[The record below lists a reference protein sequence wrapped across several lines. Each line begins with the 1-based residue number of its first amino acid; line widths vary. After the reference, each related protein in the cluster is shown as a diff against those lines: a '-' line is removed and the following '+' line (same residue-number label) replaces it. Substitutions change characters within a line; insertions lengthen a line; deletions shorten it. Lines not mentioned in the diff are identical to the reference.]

1 MPAVSTELLVICCLL
16 LANGLLAMAEIAVV
30 SARKARLQI
39 LADKGDIRAR
49 KALAIAEQPTR
60 FLSTIQ
66 VGITLIGIF
75 AGAFG
80 GARLSD
86 EASDLIAQITLLAP
100 YADVLGI
107 ALIVSCI
114 TVASVVVG
122 ELIPKRLA
130 LHSPE
135 RVAIALTGP
144 IGIFSRIVAPVA
156 NALAFITD
164 RVLRLFG
171 ISQPQD
177 APVTEDEVRSLI
189 RQGIDA
195 GTFHHAEEQM
205 VEGVL
210 SLDQMP
216 VTALMTPRPK
226 IVFLNLD
233 DSDEV
238 NWRKIVTSGHSYFPV
253 YQTSR
258 DQVVGLVAV
267 KALWAHS
274 AIGLPTTLKNLLM
287 PPLVVPETMTAATLL
302 EQFKKSSR
310 HLAIINDEFGT
321 VQGLVTLK
329 DVLEAI
335 VGDLPDSGQRSQPAT
350 KQREDGS
357 WLIDATLTVEE
368 LKELLGVAGDLPH
381 EDSADFQTLGGF
393 VMTHFGRIPA
403 AGDYFEW
410 DGWRFEVVDMDRHR
424 IDKMLLTR
432 VSTPATQETPSA

>member
-1 MPAVSTELLVICCLL
+1 MPAASTELFVICCLL
-16 LANGLLAMAEIAVV
+16 LVNGLLAMAEIAVV
-30 SARKARLQI
+30 SARKARLQV
-39 LADKGDIRAR
+39 LADRGDPRAR
-49 KALAIAEQPTR
+49 LALGIAEQPTR

-66 VGITLIGIF
+66 IGITLIGIL
-75 AGAFG
+75 AGVFG
-80 GARLSD
+80 GARLAD
-86 EASDLIAQITLLAP
+86 NASAMIAQVEFLSP
-100 YADVLGI
+100 YADALGI
-107 ALIVSCI
+107 AFIVSAI
-114 TVASVVVG
+114 TLASVIVG

-135 RVAIALTGP
+135 RVAMALTGP
-144 IGIFSRIVAPVA
+144 IGVFARIVAPVA
-156 NALAFITD
+156 NALAFVTD

-171 ISQPQD
+171 IGQPED
-177 APVTEDEVRSLI
+177 APITEDEVRSLI
-189 RQGIDA
+189 RKGIHA
-195 GTFHHAEEQM
+195 GTFHQAEEQM

-210 SLDQMP
+210 ALDQLP

-238 NWRKIVTSGHSYFPV
+238 NWRKVVASGHSYFPV

-274 AIGLPTTLKNLLM
+274 AIGLPTALKNLLV
-287 PPLVVPETMTAATLL
+287 PAFFVPETMNAMHLL
-302 EQFKKSSR
+302 EQFKKSGK
-310 HLAIINDEFGT
+310 HLALVNDEFGT

-335 VGDLPDSGQRSQPAT
+335 VGALPEPGQRSQAAV

-357 WLIDATLTVEE
+357 WLIDATLAIDE
-368 LKELLGVAGDLPH
+368 LKELLRVTGELPH
-381 EDSADFQTLGGF
+381 EDTADFQTLGGF

-403 AGDYFEW
+403 AGDHFTW
-410 DGWRFEVVDMDRHR
+410 NGWRFEVMDMDRHR
-424 IDKMLLTR
+424 IDKML
-432 VSTPATQETPSA
+432 VSRAPDAAVQKASA

>member
-1 MPAVSTELLVICCLL
+1 MPAASTELFVICCLL
-16 LANGLLAMAEIAVV
+16 LVNGLLAMAEIAVV
-30 SARKARLQI
+30 SARKARLQV
-39 LADKGDIRAR
+39 LADRGDPRAR
-49 KALAIAEQPTR
+49 LALGIAEQPTR

-66 VGITLIGIF
+66 IGITLIGIL
-75 AGAFG
+75 AGVFG
-80 GARLSD
+80 GARLAD
-86 EASDLIAQITLLAP
+86 NASAMIAQVEFLSP
-100 YADVLGI
+100 YADALGI
-107 ALIVSCI
+107 AFIVSAI
-114 TVASVVVG
+114 TLASVIVG

-135 RVAIALTGP
+135 RVAMALTGP
-144 IGIFSRIVAPVA
+144 IGVFARIVAPVA
-156 NALAFITD
+156 NALAFVTD

-171 ISQPQD
+171 IGQPED
-177 APVTEDEVRSLI
+177 APITEDEVRSLI
-189 RQGIDA
+189 RKGIHA
-195 GTFHHAEEQM
+195 GTFHQAEEQM

-210 SLDQMP
+210 ALDQLP

-238 NWRKIVTSGHSYFPV
+238 NWRKVVASGHSYFPV

-274 AIGLPTTLKNLLM
+274 AIGLPTALKNLLV
-287 PPLVVPETMTAATLL
+287 PAFFVPETMNAMHLL
-302 EQFKKSSR
+302 EQFKKSGK
-310 HLAIINDEFGT
+310 HLALVNDEFGT

-335 VGDLPDSGQRSQPAT
+335 VGALPEPGQRSQAAV

-357 WLIDATLTVEE
+357 WLIDATLAIDE
-368 LKELLGVAGDLPH
+368 LKELLRVTGDLPH
-381 EDSADFQTLGGF
+381 EDTADFQTLGGF

-403 AGDYFEW
+403 AGDHFTW
-410 DGWRFEVVDMDRHR
+410 NGWRFEVMDMDRHR
-424 IDKMLLTR
+424 IDKML
-432 VSTPATQETPSA
+432 VSRAPDAAVQKASA

>member
-1 MPAVSTELLVICCLL
+1 MPAASTELFVICCLL
-16 LANGLLAMAEIAVV
+16 LVNGLLAMAEIAVV
-30 SARKARLQI
+30 SARKARLQV
-39 LADKGDIRAR
+39 LADRGDPRAR
-49 KALAIAEQPTR
+49 LALGIAEQPTR

-66 VGITLIGIF
+66 IGITLIGIL
-75 AGAFG
+75 AGVFG
-80 GARLSD
+80 GARLAD
-86 EASDLIAQITLLAP
+86 NASAMIAQVEFLSP
-100 YADVLGI
+100 YADALGI
-107 ALIVSCI
+107 AFIVSAI
-114 TVASVVVG
+114 TLASVIVG

-135 RVAIALTGP
+135 RVAMALTGP
-144 IGIFSRIVAPVA
+144 IGVFARIVAPVA
-156 NALAFITD
+156 NALAFVTD

-171 ISQPQD
+171 IGQPED
-177 APVTEDEVRSLI
+177 APITEDEVRSLI
-189 RQGIDA
+189 RKGIHA
-195 GTFHHAEEQM
+195 GTFHQAEEQM

-210 SLDQMP
+210 ALDQLP

-238 NWRKIVTSGHSYFPV
+238 NWRKVVASGHSYFPV

-274 AIGLPTTLKNLLM
+274 AIGLPTALKNLLV
-287 PPLVVPETMTAATLL
+287 PAFFVPETMNAMHLL
-302 EQFKKSSR
+302 EQFKKSGK
-310 HLAIINDEFGT
+310 HLALVSDEFGT

-335 VGDLPDSGQRSQPAT
+335 VGALPEPGQRSQAAV

-357 WLIDATLTVEE
+357 WLIDATLAIDE
-368 LKELLGVAGDLPH
+368 LKELLRVTGDLPH
-381 EDSADFQTLGGF
+381 EDTADFQTLGGF

-403 AGDYFEW
+403 AGDHFTW
-410 DGWRFEVVDMDRHR
+410 NGWRFEVMDMDRHR
-424 IDKMLLTR
+424 IDKML
-432 VSTPATQETPSA
+432 VSRAPDAAVQKASA

>member
-1 MPAVSTELLVICCLL
+1 MPAATTELFVICCLL
-16 LANGLLAMAEIAVV
+16 LVNGLLAMAEIAVV
-30 SARKARLQI
+30 SARKARLQV
-39 LADKGDIRAR
+39 LADRGDVRAR
-49 KALAIAEQPTR
+49 QALSIAEQPTR

-66 VGITLIGIF
+66 IGITLIGIL
-75 AGAFG
+75 AGVFG
-80 GARLSD
+80 GARLAD
-86 EASDLIAQITLLAP
+86 NASILIARVDFLSP
-100 YADVLGI
+100 YADALGI
-107 ALIVSCI
+107 ALIVSAI
-114 TVASVVVG
+114 TLASVIVG

-135 RVAIALTGP
+135 RVAMALTGP
-144 IGIFSRIVAPVA
+144 IGVFSRIVAPVA
-156 NALAFITD
+156 NALAFVTD

-171 ISQPQD
+171 IGQPED
-177 APVTEDEVRSLI
+177 VPITEDEVRSLI
-189 RQGIDA
+189 RKGIHA
-195 GTFHHAEEQM
+195 GTFHQAEEQM

-210 SLDQMP
+210 ALDQLP

-238 NWRKIVTSGHSYFPV
+238 NWRKVVASGHSYFPV

-274 AIGLPTTLKNLLM
+274 AIGLPTALKNLLV
-287 PPLVVPETMTAATLL
+287 PAFFVPETMNAMHLL
-302 EQFKKSSR
+302 EQFKKSGK
-310 HLAIINDEFGT
+310 HLALVNDEFGT

-335 VGDLPDSGQRSQPAT
+335 VGALPEPGRRSQAAV

-357 WLIDATLTVEE
+357 WLIDATLAIDE
-368 LKELLGVAGDLPH
+368 LKELLRVTGELPH
-381 EDSADFQTLGGF
+381 EDTADFQTLGGF

-403 AGDYFEW
+403 AGDYFTW
-410 DGWRFEVVDMDRHR
+410 NGWRFEVMDMDRHR
-424 IDKMLLTR
+424 IDKMLVAR
-432 VSTPATQETPSA
+432 APDAVVQKASA